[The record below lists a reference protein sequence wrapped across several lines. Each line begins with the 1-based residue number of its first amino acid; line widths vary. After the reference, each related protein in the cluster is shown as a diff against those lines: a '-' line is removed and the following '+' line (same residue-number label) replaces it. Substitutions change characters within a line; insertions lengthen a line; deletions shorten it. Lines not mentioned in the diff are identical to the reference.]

1 MIDAEIS
8 FSPAEIAIPAR
19 DRRMAPLAGLG
30 LAALASL
37 GLWGLLA
44 FLVSRLF

>member
-1 MIDAEIS
+1 MVDAEIS
-8 FSPAEIAIPAR
+8 FTQVDIALSAR

-30 LAALASL
+30 LAVLVSG

-44 FLVSRLF
+44 LGLSQFL